1 MVSGLLSVTIGY
13 NIKEINE
20 DIKKQLSNGISFS
33 LATKLE
39 YELAKKIIKHVP
51 SAEMVRYAKNGSDAT
66 TAAIR
71 LARNITNHTNI
82 MFSGYHGWHDWYIGS
97 TSMNNGVPK
106 EISNQSFMFE
116 FNNFNFFLKQ
126 FQKQKKK

>member
-1 MVSGLLSVTIGY
+1 MSGKLDFDSYLDSGCIDIIQPDVTHCGGY
-13 NIKEINE
+13 IR
-20 DIKKQLSNGISFS
+20 
-33 LATKLE
+33 
-39 YELAKKIIKHVP
+39 AKKIIKHVP

-116 FNNFNFFLKQ
+116 FNNFNSLRSYIN
-126 FQKQKKK
+126 

>member
-1 MVSGLLSVTIGY
+1 M
-13 NIKEINE
+13 
-20 DIKKQLSNGISFS
+20 
-33 LATKLE
+33 ATKLE

-106 EISNQSFMFE
+106 EIS
-116 FNNFNFFLKQ
+116 KTVIYV
-126 FQKQKKK
+126 